1 MNDCCALD
9 QGSAEFH
16 RTFEHALAHQRAGR
30 HAEAIAFYTRLL
42 AVTPGFA
49 PAWNNLGSALR
60 SNGRF
65 AAAIACYKRALEID
79 PNCSATSNL
88 GNALKDVG
96 RIDEALAAHR
106 LAVAASPD
114 DVATR
119 HNHGIALK
127 QAGDLKAALVEFE
140 EALRLSPDAPRPAWD
155 RALVL
160 LQQGRFAEGW
170 PAYERR
176 FGLEDS
182 PPRCHPTPRWMGE
195 SFEGRTLLV
204 YPEQGFGD
212 CIFASRFLPLVKQRG
227 GTVVVECQSELR
239 RLFSRLEGVD
249 RLVAPGESVA
259 ADLHSPIMSL
269 PGIVDASPD
278 KSPPPP
284 RLHVTAEDRERFSTL
299 MAPYRG
305 RFTVGIVWS
314 GSVSFKGN
322 RNRSASL
329 GHFLRLAETPGVQLF
344 SLQKGPPR
352 TEIAD
357 VGGAGT
363 LIVDLGGIVGD
374 FADTAAIVEQLDLV
388 IMTDSAVAHLAGSLA
403 RPIWNVLN
411 LAPYWLYRMEGA
423 DTPWYPTMR
432 LFRQRRFGDW
442 DGVFVEVEPAL
453 AQAVAA
459 KRAGRWPPSA
469 TNPNER

>member
-1 MNDCCALD
+1 MNDCCVPD
-9 QGSAEFH
+9 QRSAEIH
-16 RTFEHALAHQRAGR
+16 RTFERALAHQRAGR
-30 HAEAIAFYTRLL
+30 HAEAIDLYTRLL
-42 AVTPGFA
+42 AVIPGFS

-79 PNCSATSNL
+79 PDCSATGNL
-88 GNALKDVG
+88 GNALKEVG
-96 RIDEALAAHR
+96 RIDEALVAHR

-114 DVATR
+114 DAAIR

-127 QAGDLKAALVEFE
+127 QAGNLEAALVEFE

-176 FGLEDS
+176 FGLEES
-182 PPRCHPTPRWMGE
+182 PPRCHPSPRWTGE

-204 YPEQGFGD
+204 CPEQGFGD

-249 RLVAPGESVA
+249 RLVAPDEFVA

-284 RLHVTAEDRERFSTL
+284 RLHVTAEDRERFGTL
-299 MAPYRG
+299 IAPYRG

-411 LAPYWLYRMEGA
+411 LAPYWLYPMEGS

-432 LFRQRRFGDW
+432 LFRQRRFADW
-442 DGVFVEVEPAL
+442 DGVFAEVESAL
-453 AQAVAA
+453 AQAVSA
-459 KRAGRWPPSA
+459 KRAGRWPLSA
-469 TNPNER
+469 AHPNES

>member
-1 MNDCCALD
+1 MNDCCTPD
-9 QGSAEFH
+9 RRSTEFYT
-16 RTFEHALAHQRAGR
+16 TFEQALAHQRAGR
-30 HAEAIAFYTRLL
+30 HAEAIALYTRLL
-42 AVTPGFA
+42 AVPPGYA

-60 SNGRF
+60 ASGRI
-65 AAAIACYKRALEID
+65 AAAVACYKRALEID
-79 PNCSATSNL
+79 PDCSATGNL

-96 RIDEALAAHR
+96 RIDEALVAHR

-114 DVATR
+114 DAATR

-127 QAGDLKAALVEFE
+127 QAGDLEAALVEFE

-155 RALVL
+155 RALML
-160 LQQGRFAEGW
+160 LQQGRFSEGW
-170 PAYERR
+170 LAYECR
-176 FGLEDS
+176 FRLKDS
-182 PPRCHPTPRWMGE
+182 PPRPHPSPRWTGE

-227 GTVVVECQSELR
+227 GTVVVECQSALR

-249 RLVAPGESVA
+249 RLVAPGEAVA
-259 ADLHSPIMSL
+259 ADLHSPMMSL

-278 KSPPPP
+278 TSPPP
-284 RLHVTAEDRERFSTL
+284 RLHVPAETRERFGTL
-299 MAPYRG
+299 IAPYRG

-314 GSVSFKGN
+314 GSVSFKDN
-322 RNRSASL
+322 RNRSTSL
-329 GHFLRLAETPGVQLF
+329 GRFLRLAETPGVQLF

-352 TEIAD
+352 TEIGEF
-357 VGGAGT
+357 GGAGT
-363 LIVDLGGIVGD
+363 LIVDLAGIVGD

-388 IMTDSAVAHLAGSLA
+388 IMTDSAVAHLAGSLGK
-403 RPIWNVLN
+403 PIWNVLN

-442 DGVFVEVEPAL
+442 DGVFAEVERAL

-459 KRAGRWPPSA
+459 KHAGRWPPSA
-469 TNPNER
+469 TNPNES